1 MIQYTQ
7 DELVKIDRAVQEA
20 ADSMTRGKAETDF
33 QKEVAERMKDELKF
47 PTSDFNKLVKE
58 RFDEKISKSM
68 DKLEEITSF
77 HDELV
82 NARRKVKSSIAQPT
96 GEDENE

>member
-7 DELVKIDRAVQEA
+7 PELVKLDGAVQEA
-20 ADSMTRGKAETDF
+20 ADSMTRAKAESDL
-33 QKEVAERMKDELKF
+33 QKEIAERMKDELKL
-47 PTSDFNKLVKE
+47 PTADFNKLVKE
-58 RFDEKISKSM
+58 RFAEKISKSM

-82 NARRKVKSSIAQPT
+82 NARRKAKSSITQPT
-96 GEDENE
+96 GETENE